1 MPIMAPIAEFAGV
14 GRELVVTAF
23 AGASGVVNLITPT
36 SGVLM
41 GALAIARVSYGVY
54 LKWVWK
60 FVLMLFVLVLVILSA
75 AAIL

>member
-1 MPIMAPIAEFAGV
+1 M
-14 GRELVVTAF
+14 GRDLVVTAF